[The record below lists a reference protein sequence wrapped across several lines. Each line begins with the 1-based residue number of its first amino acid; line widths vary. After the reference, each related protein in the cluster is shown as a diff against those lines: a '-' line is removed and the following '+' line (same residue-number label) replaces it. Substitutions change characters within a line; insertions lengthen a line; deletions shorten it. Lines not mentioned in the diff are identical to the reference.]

1 MISFRTCCSTSR
13 TLLVRTKFS
22 INFIYNSDLDSLS
35 YYIEVLQDFHR
46 RDNMNKRLQYFEE
59 KLFYIEELLDSFTYQ
74 QAKYFNQI
82 MLSFFDTED
91 QVYL

>member
-1 MISFRTCCSTSR
+1 M
-13 TLLVRTKFS
+13 
-22 INFIYNSDLDSLS
+22 
-35 YYIEVLQDFHR
+35 LQDFHR

-82 MLSFFDTED
+82 MLSFFDTQD